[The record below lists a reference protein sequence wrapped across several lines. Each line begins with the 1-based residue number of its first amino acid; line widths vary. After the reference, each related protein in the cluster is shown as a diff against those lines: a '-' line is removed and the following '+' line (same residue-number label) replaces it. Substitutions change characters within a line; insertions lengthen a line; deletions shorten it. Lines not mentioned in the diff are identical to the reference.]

1 MDVLGSR
8 WAKITLLVALGLF
21 AAPVSAEDR
30 LAEALLQGW
39 SEAIKSGA
47 PISGRFTTYRYR
59 TSLNQFGEGVGAFRR
74 DESGRISVT
83 EKHKSEEPLSAL
95 RPWNRRV
102 WPTELGETWTD
113 MATPTFTFT
122 DEGDGW
128 YVTEVDRNGHIRRM
142 RWLDRP
148 SALKPENSRTD
159 WQLVFRP
166 WSDEMTATGAICMP
180 LFLPEVETVQFLEP
194 RSQKK
199 ESGVTVVRCR
209 VLTPSN
215 GWFLSHHEQ
224 EMALIFRPE
233 SPLPSAISNECGT
246 DIYRWVFHDLEYDSR

>member
-1 MDVLGSR
+1 MDVLGSS
-8 WAKITLLVALGLF
+8 WAKVTLLVVVGLF
-21 AAPVSAEDR
+21 AVPVSADDR

-39 SEAIKSGA
+39 SEALKSGGT
-47 PISGRFTTYRYR
+47 ISGRFTTYRYH

-83 EKHKSEEPLSAL
+83 EKQKSEEPLSAL
-95 RPWNRRV
+95 VPWNRRT
-102 WPTELGETWTD
+102 WPTGIGETWTD

-122 DEGDGW
+122 DEVDGW
-128 YVTEVDRNGHIRRM
+128 YVTDVDRNGHIRRM
-142 RWLDRP
+142 KWLDRP

-159 WQLVFRP
+159 WQLVFWP
-166 WSDEMTATGAICMP
+166 WPAEMTATGAICMP

-209 VLTPSN
+209 VLIPRVGASLTYVDQN
-215 GWFLSHHEQ
+215 I
-224 EMALIFRPE
+224 ALIFPPE
-233 SPLPSAISNECGT
+233 SPLPSAISNESGT
-246 DIYRWVFHDLEYDSR
+246 DIYRWAFHDLEYDSR